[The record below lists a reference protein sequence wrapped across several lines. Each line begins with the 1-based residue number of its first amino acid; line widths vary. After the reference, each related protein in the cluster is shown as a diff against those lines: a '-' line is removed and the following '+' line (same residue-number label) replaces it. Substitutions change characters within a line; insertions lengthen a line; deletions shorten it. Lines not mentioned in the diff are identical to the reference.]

1 MGVSAGSHS
10 LTGETEDAVQWS
22 TSLMIKKLLCERR
35 GKKKEELMM
44 HLIALCLD

>member
-35 GKKKEELMM
+35 GKKKEGLMM